1 MLNLGMDDVL
11 DRKRA
16 LCLLQIME
24 TGSVRGAADVL
35 AVDPSMVSRTVARL
49 EQDTGLVLL
58 ERRGRGV
65 VVTDAG
71 RMLALDGET
80 GRFVPI
86 RGDQPLPVAQP
97 ASRRLAADFMYQ
109 DAAE

>member
-71 RMLALDGET
+71 RMLVDGAFRPEVDADDVRALRDVART
-80 GRFVPI
+80 RFI
-86 RGDQPLPVAQP
+86 EWMRQ
-97 ASRRLAADFMYQ
+97 
-109 DAAE
+109 

>member
-71 RMLALDGET
+71 RMLAH
-80 GRFVPI
+80 RSHFSI
-86 RGDQPLPVAQP
+86 
-97 ASRRLAADFMYQ
+97 SRA
-109 DAAE
+109 